1 MSILRSPDRWPLCCW
16 ALAAVLLAP
25 AAASAAPDE
34 TAVQLERITRE
45 RAQVQREA
53 QAAQAA
59 CAQQFA
65 VTACVDRAKAERRQR
80 LLQLDRERAVLDEA
94 QRKRRAADR
103 LAQLERREAVR
114 VQQQPKITVRSR
126 ASAASAAADPASVPA
141 ATPLP
146 AAEPTRDSAA
156 AAADA
161 QAATRAA
168 AAARRAS
175 DAATHRRTIEQRN
188 LERAKQRPPAP
199 PLPLPP
205 AASR

>member
-1 MSILRSPDRWPLCCW
+1 MSIPRSLDRRPLCCL
-16 ALAAVLLAP
+16 ALAVALLAP

-34 TAVQLERITRE
+34 AATQLERITRE
-45 RAQVQREA
+45 RALVEREA
-53 QAAQAA
+53 QVAQAA
-59 CAQQFA
+59 CAPQFA

-103 LAQLERREAVR
+103 LAQMERREAVR
-114 VQQQPKITVRSR
+114 AQQQPKITVRSR
-126 ASAASAAADPASVPA
+126 APAASAAADPASAPA
-141 ATPLP
+141 VTPLP
-146 AAEPTRDSAA
+146 AAEPPRASAA
-156 AAADA
+156 APADV

-175 DAATHRRTIEQRN
+175 DAAAHRRTVEERN
-188 LERAKQRPPAP
+188 LERAKQRPPAQ

-205 AASR
+205 AASQ